1 MSAPPRTASEV
12 PHRSETSL
20 MPRNEL
26 MQCSKW
32 PWPPVTP
39 SARVAVLFRSK
50 DLGIRKDGRK
60 RSAAAVRKRI
70 HPALAIVCD
79 EPPDGHGLHRMVG
92 DANRAV
98 NNAGRD
104 AEQNHAV
111 LGAEGR
117 RRLFHYLS
125 LASSLGRLRSLPH
138 AASPGGRWTSVS
150 PRTEE

>member
-20 MPRNEL
+20 MPI

-32 PWPPVTP
+32 SRPPVTP
-39 SARVAVLFRSK
+39 PPASRLLFGCNPN
-50 DLGIRKDGRK
+50 LGIIKYGRK
-60 RSAAAVRKRI
+60 RGAAAVRKRI
-70 HPALAIVCD
+70 HPALAIVRD
-79 EPPDGHGLHRMVG
+79 KSPDGHGLHRIVG

-111 LGAEGR
+111 LWAECR